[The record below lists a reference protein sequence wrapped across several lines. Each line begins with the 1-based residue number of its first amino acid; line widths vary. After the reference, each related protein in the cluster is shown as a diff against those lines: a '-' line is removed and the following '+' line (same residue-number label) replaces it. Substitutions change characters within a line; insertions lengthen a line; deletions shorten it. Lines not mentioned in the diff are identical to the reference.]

1 MVTTF
6 SDQAA
11 QNIRAVVRS
20 YMHNLMLNETFPGN
34 FTLSRGSGAELG
46 LDSGVLNLTIF
57 PFTLIQI
64 LWAFGS

>member
-20 YMHNLMLNETFPGN
+20 YMHNLMLSETFPGN

-46 LDSGVLNLTIF
+46 LDSGVLLTIF